1 MTDEMKVSI
10 DRAASALKAVGAKEV
25 YVFGSA
31 SKGKMGPH
39 SDVDMAV
46 SGLPPEV
53 FFRAMG
59 IASRA
64 LGRQVDLVDLD
75 EDNPFT
81 EYLKHHQ
88 ELVRVG

>member
-1 MTDEMKVSI
+1 MYPD
-10 DRAASALKAVGAKEV
+10 
-25 YVFGSA
+25 
-31 SKGKMGPH
+31 
-39 SDVDMAV
+39 SDIDMAV

-59 IASRA
+59 IASRV
-64 LGRQVDLVDLD
+64 LGGQVDLVDLD

-81 EYLKHHQ
+81 AYLKHHQ